1 MSVVGVGDR
10 VQILCASRRGDG
22 THLESKSER
31 LEPYWIRAEKV
42 DGDLQRAAQAV
53 VGMRIGE
60 RRSLTCERNATSER
74 EAHQVF
80 HDLEVL
86 AIRKGTSTDHI

>member
-10 VQILCASRRGDG
+10 VQIVCASRRGDG
-22 THLESKSER
+22 THLESKAER
-31 LEPYWIRAEKV
+31 QEPYWIRAEKV
-42 DGDLQRAAQAV
+42 DGDLRRAAQAV
-53 VGMRIGE
+53 VGMRVGE
-60 RRSLTCERNATSER
+60 RCSLTCKREATVER

-86 AIRKGTSTDHI
+86 AIRKGTSADL